1 MLPLKLGDKVV
12 TLSFLI
18 LFNFCCYPELFRIC
32 TVFFAQ
38 LQKNKCK
45 QYYFQYY
52 LHLIIIFTLIRPLCN
67 RLKILDSCTSCIVET
82 YRYSSSVS
90 SIIPTITLSSYCIP
104 CYYFISAMTEKLDF
118 TLFRLAHLSHP
129 MMAET

>member
-1 MLPLKLGDKVV
+1 MYPSSQVL
-12 TLSFLI
+12 LSECVG
-18 LFNFCCYPELFRIC
+18 NHFRPQNNYAHKYHITFSPIIYYC
-32 TVFFAQ
+32 FFS
-38 LQKNKCK
+38 LSIKNS
-45 QYYFQYY
+45 
-52 LHLIIIFTLIRPLCN
+52 LIRPLCN

-90 SIIPTITLSSYCIP
+90 SLIPIITLSSYYIP